1 MSRLPYV
8 LIFTFIWMIL
18 NEEFGWTQLISGLI
32 LSLVILIFTNT
43 QLLLN
48 GYCSMYRIRIFALIR
63 YFFVLII
70 QIYKSGFTAIVRVIR
85 GDDSIRL
92 MHYTS
97 CLQDDLSIGLL
108 ANAITLTPG
117 TVTLDVEDQKLEVL
131 CFDQPG
137 TIDNHEQKEA
147 IARIEKIL
155 REPSR

>member
-1 MSRLPYV
+1 
-8 LIFTFIWMIL
+8 MIL
-18 NEEFGWTQLISGLI
+18 NEAFGWIQLVTGLI
-32 LSLVILIFTNT
+32 LALVILIFTNT

-48 GYCSMYRIRIFALIR
+48 GYCSIYRIRIFALIR

-70 QIYKSGFTAIVRVIR
+70 QVYKSGFAAIVRVIR

-92 MHYTS
+92 MQYS
-97 CLQDDLSIGLL
+97 SYLQDDLSIGLL

-117 TVTLDVEDQKLEVL
+117 TVTLDVEDQQLQIL
-131 CFDQPG
+131 CFNQPG
-137 TIDNHEQKEA
+137 TTDNHAQKEA